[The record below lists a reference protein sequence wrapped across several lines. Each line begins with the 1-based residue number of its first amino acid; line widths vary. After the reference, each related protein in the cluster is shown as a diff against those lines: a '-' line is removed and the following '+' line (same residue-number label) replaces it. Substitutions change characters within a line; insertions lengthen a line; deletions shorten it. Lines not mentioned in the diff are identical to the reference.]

1 MQVAKIVKDRIKA
14 ERDAGKTY
22 QAIADKYHVTQAYI
36 IYLLNGK
43 RDCSGIT
50 LGVFERM
57 FPNATVDLDG
67 RSPIVA
73 SRVASPGD
81 GDINYGDRSEALRS
95 AIIGAII
102 DLDIPPDVLANVLK
116 TIKNTEV
123 K

>member
-1 MQVAKIVKDRIKA
+1 MQVAKMVKDRIKS

-67 RSPIVA
+67 RSIIA

-81 GDINYGDRSEALRS
+81 GNITYGDQSGALK
-95 AIIGAII
+95 AKIISNIL
-102 DLDIPPDVLANVLK
+102 DLDLPAETLKLVLQTV
-116 TIKNTEV
+116 KNTEV
-123 K
+123 